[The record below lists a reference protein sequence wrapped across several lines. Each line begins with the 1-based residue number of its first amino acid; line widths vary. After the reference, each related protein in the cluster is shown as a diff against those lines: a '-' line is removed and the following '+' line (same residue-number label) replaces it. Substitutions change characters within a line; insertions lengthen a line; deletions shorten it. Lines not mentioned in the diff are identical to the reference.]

1 MVAEYTTETGKVTW
15 HNDAWK
21 AANPDAANGYLPASD
36 PGNGRLI
43 VAVPAA
49 AYHRGT
55 ARIETRND
63 PSAPYPWFGVPAATL
78 ILNAT
83 NRTCSYSEYHVHQ
96 GQTSNASGR
105 GDTRIRIEALRGVD
119 YYYVA
124 VPATQPWP
132 TSRAGGIG
140 VPRAKAGEL
149 WRVLDL
155 PAPSTPMR
163 VTVFPVA
170 RNGAT
175 LADATPKQLSVD
187 GRKLAQLPS
196 VGTGGAPRG
205 RPGAVLV
212 NLVDRTWRNAPAFDV
227 YCRLTGLPAGATFT
241 PDPALKG
248 DLAGFRRAKL
258 ETIPGPQF
266 TGLFIP
272 SQGALTMDYRVVLHD
287 GYRPAPETRP
297 EDFPT
302 KGTLTFPR
310 P

>member
-1 MVAEYTTETGKVTW
+1 M
-15 HNDAWK
+15 
-21 AANPDAANGYLPASD
+21 
-36 PGNGRLI
+36 
-43 VAVPAA
+43 
-49 AYHRGT
+49 RG
-55 ARIETRND
+55 
-63 PSAPYPWFGVPAATL
+63 
-78 ILNAT
+78 AT

-196 VGTGGAPRG
+196 VGTGGAPQG

-241 PDPALKG
+241 PGPGAEGRPGGLPTRQARDDP
-248 DLAGFRRAKL
+248 
-258 ETIPGPQF
+258 
-266 TGLFIP
+266 
-272 SQGALTMDYRVVLHD
+272 
-287 GYRPAPETRP
+287 RPAVHGPVHPLPGRP
-297 EDFPT
+297 DHGLP
-302 KGTLTFPR
+302 GRAP
-310 P
+310 